1 MTQQVA
7 IPQEVFQAMADY
19 ITKQPYREVAQ
30 LVEAIKVAK
39 LITVQEKPPEEALV
53 ENVKEG

>member
-39 LITVQEKPPEEALV
+39 LITVQEPEKPAEP
-53 ENVKEG
+53 ENVVAG

>member
-39 LITVQEKPPEEALV
+39 LITVQEPEKPVEP
-53 ENVKEG
+53 ENVVAG